1 MKTLLFVVAGLLLLA
16 LVDLPIGYYTFLRFV
31 VTIGAIA
38 VIVKEFE
45 NGFNF
50 WVIAFGI
57 ITIVFNPIIP
67 VYLNDKDAWMPI
79 DLITAILFII
89 KSLTIKNKVL
99 SH

>member
-1 MKTLLFVVAGLLLLA
+1 MKTLLFVVAWLLLLA

-79 DLITAILFII
+79 DLITAIIFII